1 MRVYFA
7 APLFTTGE
15 RLFNA
20 DLGTR
25 LRQAGHEVYLPQEQ
39 ETAADDPER
48 SFRND
53 LAHLDRS
60 TVVVGIMD
68 GADPDSGTS
77 WEIGYAFG
85 TKRPIILLR
94 TDMRAS
100 NDTGAPYNLMLTES
114 ATERIELAIPSVEEA
129 AGAVLGALARLEAS
143 S

>member
-1 MRVYFA
+1 M
-7 APLFTTGE
+7 
-15 RLFNA
+15 FNA
-20 DLGTR
+20 ELGAH
-25 LRQAGHEVYLPQEQ
+25 LRRAGHEVYLPQEQ
-39 ETAADDPER
+39 ETAADDPEH

-85 TKRPIILLR
+85 TKHPIILLR

-100 NDTGAPYNLMLTES
+100 NDAGAPYNLMLTES
-114 ATERIELAIPSVEEA
+114 ATERIELAIPSVEDA
-129 AGAVLGALARLEAS
+129 ARAVLDVLARLEEPS
-143 S
+143 